1 MGWKRASE
9 NHTEVSSASRQVG
22 RYRVDPWC
30 QMLETFHQFREPP
43 FGVNPDPRF
52 LYLSR
57 THREAFS
64 SLLYRIEMDSGF
76 LAMVAQ
82 PGMGKTTLLF
92 HLLQQLQPKARTAFI
107 FHTQCTSSELLRH
120 LLSEFEC
127 RSDTT
132 DPVRV
137 VQELKSMLV
146 AEAAAGRRCVLVV
159 DEAQNLGPDVLET
172 IRLLSNFETPR
183 KKLLNIVLSGQ
194 SELGEMLARAELR
207 QLRQRLSRIIHLDK
221 FTPEETA
228 HYIAHRLAIAGY
240 SGELDGLFS
249 ADAVARIAKL
259 SEGVPRVIN
268 NLCFNAL
275 SLSYAL
281 GASQIDVDLV
291 EEAALDLGLSGKSKL
306 EDSDID
312 ERKDVEAMREWFA
325 AFRGN
330 ASGGVAFTTQAA
342 GEIANREI
350 DDQSKD
356 IYARDQSEGLYGPD
370 GGHMPAAVEPGG
382 GGPDR
387 SIAVSSRRR
396 GKQREAVM
404 ARGIACLLVLLLTPA
419 IDWPANPSVSAK
431 AITIPSGANPASVTD
446 LVASQ
451 PERDTSHTKHAR
463 VPRRRYLKHQRHNAL
478 QVSTDRDERAPVD
491 LRLASFAPEPLLQ
504 KHPLQPMPLSER
516 EHEVGDVHQ
525 TRVPEPT
532 GFDVASRPESVASYV
547 PPRPVSQPAPSIP
560 AWYRHPKED
569 IQLLL
574 AVTSSGTV
582 SDVGILKGKG
592 ALAYS
597 AKRAAMMW
605 KYQPAL
611 ANGKPVNSKVIVTV
625 EFLQH

>member
-1 MGWKRASE
+1 MSE
-9 NHTEVSSASRQVG
+9 T
-22 RYRVDPWC
+22 
-30 QMLETFHQFREPP
+30 LHQFREPP

-127 RSDTT
+127 RTDTT

-221 FTPEETA
+221 FTLEETA

-240 SGELDGLFS
+240 SGQLDGLFS
-249 ADAVARIAKL
+249 ADAVARIARL

-281 GASQIDVDLV
+281 GACQIDVDLV
-291 EEAALDLGLSGKSKL
+291 EEAALDLGLSGDQRANPD
-306 EDSDID
+306 DSGID

-325 AFRGN
+325 AFRGD
-330 ASGGVAFTTQAA
+330 ASGGPAFTTQAA
-342 GEIANREI
+342 GELANREI
-350 DDQSKD
+350 DEQSED
-356 IYARDQSEGLYGPD
+356 IYARDQSEGLYGSD
-370 GGHMPAAVEPGG
+370 EGSMQAAVEPGG
-382 GGPDR
+382 GGLDR
-387 SIAVSSRRR
+387 SIAAVSSRRR

-404 ARGIACLLVLLLTPA
+404 ARSIACLLVLLLTPA
-419 IDWPANPSVSAK
+419 IDWPANLSVSAK
-431 AITIPSGANPASVTD
+431 AITIPSGANSNSVTD

-451 PERDTSHTKHAR
+451 PERDNSHIRHAK
-463 VPRRRYLKHQRHNAL
+463 VPRRRYLKHKRHNAL
-478 QVSTDRDERAPVD
+478 QLSTDRDERATVD
-491 LRLASFAPEPLLQ
+491 LRLASFAPEPLL
-504 KHPLQPMPLSER
+504 KELPLQPMPLSER
-516 EHEVGDVHQ
+516 AHEVGDVHQ

-532 GFDVASRPESVASYV
+532 GFDVASAPGSVASYV

-574 AVTSSGTV
+574 AVSSSGEV
-582 SDVGILKGKG
+582 SNVGILKGKG

-597 AKRAAMMW
+597 AKRAAMLW

-611 ANGKPVNSKVIVTV
+611 ANGKPVNSEVIVTV